1 MTEREKFEANEK
13 KERIYYA
20 RGGVCEFCR
29 KPVTLAECQMAHRIP
44 KSKMF
49 LKMFGKKVIH
59 SAGNLALTCSLKCNA
74 AVNIGNNPGAI
85 EELVGEI
92 EGEE

>member
-29 KPVTLAECQMAHRIP
+29 KSVTLAECQLAHRIP

-49 LKMFGKKVIH
+49 LKKYGKKVIH

-85 EELVGEI
+85 EELVAEI
-92 EGEE
+92 EECK

>member
-1 MTEREKFEANEK
+1 MATERQKFEANEK

-29 KPVTLAECQMAHRIP
+29 KSVTLAECQLAHRIP

-49 LKMFGKKVIH
+49 LKMFGKEVIH
-59 SAGNLALTCSLKCNA
+59 SADNLALTCSLKCNA
-74 AVNIGNNPGAI
+74 SVNIGSNPGAI
-85 EELVGEI
+85 TKLLGEI
-92 EGEE
+92 EG